1 MKKFLTKHAGEIA
14 YAVTVLICIFFFV
27 HFVSV
32 GVDYSA
38 GINEKAKS
46 RAEFYIER
54 QATEVEKKYDGMFLE
69 AEFFAQELKGC
80 AAADEFGEKLVDIRL
95 TKIALKPMVV
105 EIFYVKNDSVYL
117 WNGEKTGEYAE
128 LNKLIGGEGT
138 RASGIF
144 QYDNRIMSIAV
155 VADIN
160 ESKADEADDMF
171 EVNPVIDAFADKL
184 IALYDY
190 RILFIDDYAIGS
202 DGELKNG
209 FEKAEFSLL
218 VKSDGK
224 IFDKVESKTL
234 DFEISKEAVTTG
246 IIRDLFLSDED
257 RQKAAAA
264 LSGTGTASLVFTK
277 GTEEYVFGVYAF
289 GQERGNVSLISAFK
303 IKNVFDDGYAVTQT
317 IWSSLIGLGGIMI
330 ILIGSFIVTR
340 NVAKKRVYGIE
351 MLNADLNCSTPK
363 KFEKDVDEIIKRNAG
378 SSFAIVSLK
387 INNFGYFSERFGDE
401 QTKRLSVFAAVSIR
415 GALGVEE
422 TFAYAGEGE
431 FLMLMHYRDRQSFTE
446 RLGGVYMRVSS
457 FKISEDY
464 KVVLAFSVYEI
475 EKEQKQSVKTMLE
488 KLKTVKQTVSARAG
502 LLNVSFY
509 EDVQR
514 ENYFKKAEIESR
526 MENALKNS
534 EFHLFYQP
542 KFNLRTKSLDGSEIL
557 IRWFDP
563 KIDEYRLPGEFLPV
577 FEEDGFIAKID
588 RFVFFKACEN
598 IHERIVNRKICFPV
612 SVNVSRV
619 TAMQPDFVDE
629 YVKIKNKFG
638 IKNDFVT
645 LEFTESFA
653 FENYDY
659 ISDMVA
665 KLHENGFLC
674 SIDDFGTGYSSY
686 NILKTINMDEIKLD
700 KFFLSKGVD
709 ETRDKMLLQSV
720 IEMLK
725 KLGMK
730 VTQEGVENK
739 EDLYR
744 LEKMGCDVIQGYYFS
759 KPLKYVDYVSFIE
772 ENFIKK

>member
-1 MKKFLTKHAGEIA
+1 MTKFLKKHAGEIA
-14 YAVTVLICIFFFV
+14 YSVTVLICIFFFV
-27 HFVSV
+27 HFFSV
-32 GVDYSA
+32 GIDYSS
-38 GINEKAKS
+38 GINEQAKS
-46 RAEFYIER
+46 RAEFYVER
-54 QATEVEKKYDGMFLE
+54 QAAEVEKKYAEMYLE
-69 AEFFAQELKGC
+69 TEFFAQELKGC
-80 AAADEFGEKLVDIRL
+80 SAPDEFGEKLVDIRL
-95 TKIALKPMVV
+95 TEITFKPMIV
-105 EIFYVKNDSVYL
+105 EIFYVKENSVYL
-117 WNGEKTGEYAE
+117 WNGEKTDGYPE
-128 LNKLIGGEGT
+128 LNKLIGAGET
-138 RASGIF
+138 RTSGIF
-144 QYDNRIMSIAV
+144 QYDNRIMSIAT

-160 ESKADEADDMF
+160 ENDEDKAADSA
-171 EVNPVIDAFADKL
+171 ENSPIIKAYADK
-184 IALYDY
+184 IITLYDY
-190 RILFIDDYAIGS
+190 GILFIDDYAYDENGKLT
-202 DGELKNG
+202 GG

-224 IFDKVESKTL
+224 IFNSVKAETL
-234 DFEISKEAVTTG
+234 DFEVSKEAVTVG
-246 IIRDLFLSDED
+246 VIRDLFDTDED
-257 RQKAAAA
+257 RQKATAA
-264 LSGTGTASLVFTK
+264 LSGKGAESLVFGK
-277 GTEEYVFGVYAF
+277 GTEEYVFTVYAF
-289 GQERGNVSLISAFK
+289 GQERGGVSLISAFK

-330 ILIGSFIVTR
+330 ILVGSFIITR
-340 NVAKKRVYGIE
+340 SIAKKRVYGIE

-401 QTKRLSVFAAVSIR
+401 QTKRLNMFAAVSIR
-415 GALGVEE
+415 GALGAEE
-422 TFAYAGEGE
+422 TFAYAGDGE

-446 RLGGVYMRVSS
+446 RLSGVYVRVSS
-457 FKISEDY
+457 FKISDDY
-464 KVVLAFSVYEI
+464 KVIVAFSVYEI
-475 EKEQKQSVKTMLE
+475 EKAQKQTVKAMLE
-488 KLKTVKQTVSARAG
+488 KLKTVKQTVAARAG

-563 KIDEYRLPGEFLPV
+563 KINAYRLPGEFLPV

-598 IHERIVNRKICFPV
+598 IYERVTNRRICFPV

-619 TAMQPDFVDE
+619 TAMQPDFVED

-638 IKNDFVT
+638 IKNDFIT

-659 ISDMVA
+659 IFDIVA

-709 ETRDKMLLQSV
+709 ETRDIMLLQSV

-730 VTQEGVENK
+730 VTQEGVETK
-739 EDLYR
+739 DDLYR
-744 LEKMGCDVIQGYYFS
+744 LEKMGCDVIQGFYFS

-772 ENFIKK
+772 ENFIK